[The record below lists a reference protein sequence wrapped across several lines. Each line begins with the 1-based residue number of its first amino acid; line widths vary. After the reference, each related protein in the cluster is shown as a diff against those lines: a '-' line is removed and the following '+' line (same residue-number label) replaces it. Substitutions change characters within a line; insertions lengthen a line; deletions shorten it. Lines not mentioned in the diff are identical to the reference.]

1 MRTDAPLAAAIA
13 NLRDGETTP
22 EQYTDRCFDRFS
34 DIESD
39 VHAFVSE
46 ADRTGWLKRQ
56 LRAIESSGS
65 DGRPWDDRPALY
77 GVPVGV
83 KDIFHVDGLETH
95 AGSSLPPE
103 VLAGPQGCAIDAL
116 VDAGAIVFGKTV
128 TAEFAHFSPG
138 PTRNPHDLDRTP
150 GGSSSGSAAAVA
162 AGVVP
167 LALGTQ
173 TIGSV
178 NRPAAFCGVVGFKPS
193 YGRIPTDG
201 VIPAA
206 PSVDHVGTFTQDIA
220 GARAAAAVLCSGWRS
235 ESVPRRERPTIGV
248 PAGPYVEQ
256 AEAVGQTAFTEH
268 VDRLEAAGFDV
279 TRLEVFPDIEAVNR
293 RHERLVA
300 AEMAMGHER
309 WYRTYGD
316 RYAEKTAAVIEKGRS
331 IDAGELA
338 QARVSRVELRE
349 RVCDQMAEADI
360 DVIVSPAAP
369 GPAPDGIETTGDPI
383 MSLPWTHSGLPT
395 VSIPASRTDEGLP
408 IGLACSARFGDDERL
423 LRWCEPIAAALDG
436 V

>member
-1 MRTDAPLAAAIA
+1 MLTDAPLAAAIA
-13 NLRDGETTP
+13 DLRYREPTP
-22 EQYTDRCFDRFS
+22 EQYTDRCLDRFS
-34 DIESD
+34 DVESD

-46 ADRTGWLKRQ
+46 ADRTGRIEQRLQ
-56 LRAIESSGS
+56 AIESRASV
-65 DGRPWDDRPALY
+65 GRPWDDRPALY

-83 KDIFHVDGLETH
+83 KDIFHVDGLETR
-95 AGSSLPPE
+95 AGSSLPPD
-103 VLAGPQGCAIDAL
+103 VLAGSQGSAIDAL
-116 VDAGAIVFGKTV
+116 GNAGAIVFGKTV

-193 YGRIPTDG
+193 YGRTPTDG

-235 ESVPRRERPTIGV
+235 ESVPQRKRPTIGV
-248 PAGPYVEQ
+248 PTGPYIEQ
-256 AEAVGQTAFTEH
+256 AEAVGQAAFAEH
-268 VDRLEAAGFDV
+268 VDRLETAGFEV
-279 TRLEVFPDIEAVNR
+279 TQLEIFPEIEAVNR

-309 WYRTYGD
+309 WYRAYGD
-316 RYAEKTAAVIEKGRS
+316 RYAEETAAVIEEGRS

-338 QARVSRVELRE
+338 QAREGRVALRE
-349 RVCDQMAEADI
+349 RVCDRMAEADI

-383 MSLPWTHSGLPT
+383 MSLPWTHGGLPT
-395 VSIPASRTDEGLP
+395 VSIPASQTAEGLP

-423 LRWCEPIAAALDG
+423 LRWCEPITAALDG